1 MAKCL
6 TVSQKDMEMLISTA
20 SKPAQLLQVKA
31 IQHIQKAAKNKWLR
45 SLDFTADKSV
55 DRFLVELGVVAS
67 PMQVRAFVRDLQPV
81 DCSGFMSF
89 REMVNKGES
98 LENLM
103 SVVLAQ
109 LANALETL
117 GVGVVGS
124 EEVMAQ
130 MILDDYDNWTVADVM
145 KFFTM
150 AANSEFK
157 GDMQHLTVRGLSFEF
172 FTDWVKQYEAL
183 RSEGFAEINRTL
195 KFRKDEKDVD
205 FKALLAGQAA
215 GSEVVEQLRKDAI
228 KKKQM
233 QVKQA
238 QIKSDWQSKF
248 KSDPRELVRV
258 SFYNYLVFGV
268 GGKGRLDAIVD
279 GIMQQATAIAKD
291 QFEKAK
297 ENTELAN
304 AFPITKETYTS
315 LLYNSANFFVIELK
329 ANSVGFLTKYGRE
342 GSKANAAMQARH
354 SILTYCK
361 KQGIVDGWEI
371 LQLLGYEG
379 EQVEVGLGE
388 AVDFAIKELLQLAKA
403 AYNPYLIKA
412 TNGNWPALSEP
423 EFLHQYLRQVQME
436 KLGWCVLFERYRD
449 VLGVNKNGEECKK

>member
-1 MAKCL
+1 MC
-6 TVSQKDMEMLISTA
+6 QKDLGILTSTA

-31 IQHIQKAAKNKWLR
+31 IKHIQKAAKNKWLR
-45 SLDFTADKSV
+45 SLDFTANKSI
-55 DRFLVELGVVAS
+55 DRFLVELAVVAS
-67 PMQVRAFVRDLQPV
+67 PMQIRAFVRDLQPV
-81 DCSGFMSF
+81 ECSGFMSF
-89 REMVNKGES
+89 REMINKGES
-98 LENLM
+98 LERLM
-103 SVVLAQ
+103 DVVLAQ
-109 LANALETL
+109 LAVALKTL

-130 MILDDYDNWTVADVM
+130 MILDEYDNWTVADVM

-183 RSEGFAEINRTL
+183 RSEGFAEINRAL

-228 KKKQM
+228 NKKQM

-238 QIKSDWQSKF
+238 KIKSQWQAKF
-248 KSDPRELVRV
+248 KADAREFVRV
-258 SFYNYLVFGV
+258 NFYNYLIFGV
-268 GGKGRLDAIVD
+268 GGKDKLDAIVN
-279 GIMQQATAIAKD
+279 GVMEQAVAIAD
-291 QFEKAK
+291 NQFHKAK
-297 ENTELAN
+297 KNDELN
-304 AFPITKETYTS
+304 KAFSITGETYPA
-315 LLYNSANFFVIELK
+315 LLYSSANHFVLELK
-329 ANSVGFLTKYGRE
+329 ALSVGYLTNYGRE
-342 GSKANAAMQARH
+342 GSKLNAAMQARH

-379 EQVEVGLGE
+379 EQVEVALGE
-388 AVDFAIKELLQLAKA
+388 AIDYAVKEFVQLAKA
-403 AYNPYLIKA
+403 AYDPYLVKA
-412 TNGNWPALSEP
+412 TEGNWPALSEA
-423 EFLHQYLRQVQME
+423 EFLHQYLRQVQMD
-436 KLGWCVLFERYRD
+436 KLGWCVLWEKYSVFF
-449 VLGVNKNGEECKK
+449 GGNKNEETCKK

>member
-1 MAKCL
+1 M
-6 TVSQKDMEMLISTA
+6 SQKDLEILVSTA

-31 IQHIQKAAKNKWLR
+31 IQHIQKASKNKWLR
-45 SLDFTADKSV
+45 SLDFTANKSV
-55 DRFLVELGVVAS
+55 DRFLVELGVMAS

-81 DCSGFMSF
+81 ECSGFMSF
-89 REMVNKGES
+89 REMINKGES

-103 SVVLAQ
+103 DVILAQ
-109 LANALETL
+109 LANALKTL

-238 QIKSDWQSKF
+238 KIKSEWNAKA
-248 KSDPRELVRV
+248 KADPRELVRLA
-258 SFYNYLVFGV
+258 FYNYLVFGV
-268 GGKGRLDAIVD
+268 GGKDKLDAIVD
-279 GIMQQATAIAKD
+279 GIMQQAAAIAKD
-291 QFEKAK
+291 QFEKS
-297 ENTELAN
+297 
-304 AFPITKETYTS
+304 KETYSS
-315 LLYNSANFFVIELK
+315 LLYNSAKFFVIELK
-329 ANSVGFLTKYGRE
+329 AKSVGFLTKYGRE
-342 GSKANAAMQARH
+342 GCKTNPAMQARH

-379 EQVEVGLGE
+379 EQVEVALGE
-388 AVDFAIKELLQLAKA
+388 AVDFAIKELLQMAKA

-436 KLGWCVLFERYRD
+436 KLGWCVLFERYSD
-449 VLGVNKNGEECKK
+449 VLGADKNGEEC

>member
-6 TVSQKDMEMLISTA
+6 TTSQKDLEMLISTA
-20 SKPAQLLQVKA
+20 SKPAQLLQAKA

-45 SLDFTADKSV
+45 SLDFTTNKSI

-117 GVGVVGS
+117 GIGVVGS

-130 MILDDYDNWTVADVM
+130 MILDEYDNWTVADVM

-215 GSEVVEQLRKDAI
+215 GSEVVEQMRKDAI

-233 QVKQA
+233 QAKQA
-238 QIKSDWQSKF
+238 QIKSQWQAKF
-248 KSDPRELVRV
+248 KADAREFVRV
-258 SFYNYLVFGV
+258 NFYNYLVFGV
-268 GGKGRLDAIVD
+268 GGKDKLDAIVD
-279 GIMQQATAIAKD
+279 GIMQQAAAIAD
-291 QFEKAK
+291 SQFENAK
-297 ENTELAN
+297 KKDELN
-304 AFPITKETYTS
+304 KAFPIAKETYPA
-315 LLYNSANFFVIELK
+315 LLYASANHFVLELK
-329 ANSVGFLTKYGRE
+329 ALSVGYLTNYGRE
-342 GSKANAAMQARH
+342 GSKLNAAMQARH
-354 SILTYCK
+354 GILTYCK

-379 EQVEVGLGE
+379 EQVEVVLGE
-388 AVDFAIKELLQLAKA
+388 AIDYAIKEFVQMAKA

-412 TNGNWPALSEP
+412 TEGNWPALSEP
-423 EFLHQYLRQVQME
+423 EFLHQYLRQVQMD
-436 KLGWCVLFERYRD
+436 KLGWCVLFERYSD
-449 VLGVNKNGEECKK
+449 ILGADKKEE